1 MFGRFFTIAG
11 NTFLETIRQPI
22 YGVILLVTALAF
34 ILNIGLAGFTLE
46 DDDKL
51 LLDLGLSTLLLAG
64 LFLSAFSAAGVLSRE
79 IDNKTVLTVISK
91 PISRPVFIAGKY
103 AGLMGA
109 LAVAMWL
116 CFLMFLLTQRHAV
129 LQMSSDPWDMPVIV
143 FGFGAVAASLG
154 IAAFCNYYY
163 GTEFSS
169 TAVGLAVL
177 LLTLAVFLA
186 AFWGRT
192 WERQEVYGAEMLKI
206 NLFFA
211 GVLVLMAVM
220 VLAAV
225 ALAASTRLGQVMTLL
240 VCVLVTML
248 GMVSDYTL
256 GQHVESSTTA
266 NVLYHIVPNL
276 GLYWVIDAVT
286 AFIPVPAPYVG
297 MAAGYTALLVTAA
310 LMIGVALFQRREVG

>member
-1 MFGRFFTIAG
+1 MLAKFLAIAG

-46 DDDKL
+46 DDNKL

-79 IDNKTVLTVISK
+79 IENKTALTVISK
-91 PISRPVFIAGKY
+91 PISRPLFIAGKY

-109 LAVAMWL
+109 LAVAMYL

-129 LQMSSDPWDMPVIV
+129 LQMSTDPWDMPVIV
-143 FGFGAVAASLG
+143 FGFGAVIGAVG
-154 IAAFCNYYY
+154 IAAFCNYFYR
-163 GTEFSS
+163 TEFSS
-169 TAVGLAVL
+169 AAVGLAVP
-177 LLTLAVFLA
+177 LLTVAVALAG
-186 AFWGRT
+186 FWGRT
-192 WERQEVYGAEMLKI
+192 WERQEVYGAKMLEL

-225 ALAASTRLGQVMTLL
+225 ALAASTRLSQVMTLL
-240 VCVLVTML
+240 VCVLVTMM
-248 GMVSDYTL
+248 GMISDYTL
-256 GQHVESSTTA
+256 GQHAADSTVA
-266 NVLYHIVPNL
+266 SILYHLVPNL

-286 AFIPVPAPYVG
+286 SSIAVPPYYVG
-297 MAAGYTALLVTAA
+297 LAAAYTVLLVTAC

>member
-1 MFGRFFTIAG
+1 MPAGKPKIPKRRIAETAPVVFAVLVLVVLSAAMVANAMTKELGRDEQMYCTAG
-11 NTFLETIRQPI
+11 VLLARGKLI
-22 YGVILLVTALAF
+22 YRDFAYPSQLPYHP
-34 ILNIGLAGFTLE
+34 
-46 DDDKL
+46 
-51 LLDLGLSTLLLAG
+51 LLLAG

-79 IDNKTVLTVISK
+79 IDNKTALTVISK
-91 PISRPVFIAGKY
+91 PISRPLFIAGKY

-177 LLTLAVFLA
+177 LLTLAVILA

-192 WERQEVYGAEMLKI
+192 WERQEMYGA
-206 NLFFA
+206 
-211 GVLVLMAVM
+211 
-220 VLAAV
+220 
-225 ALAASTRLGQVMTLL
+225 
-240 VCVLVTML
+240 
-248 GMVSDYTL
+248 
-256 GQHVESSTTA
+256 
-266 NVLYHIVPNL
+266 
-276 GLYWVIDAVT
+276 
-286 AFIPVPAPYVG
+286 
-297 MAAGYTALLVTAA
+297 
-310 LMIGVALFQRREVG
+310 